1 MIFVVTVVTV
11 LMINTGLCNDFSKV
25 LVCPPPLSSTLHINS
40 IICKAYF
47 EMSTTISQA
56 EASKPLQREQK
67 KMQECFKCK
76 AAGFPNQLIGFEKI
90 GENPTTGKGIWKL
103 IDENG
108 SEHKHRYLQEEVSS
122 QLNQGSNN
130 NSNISNTNRPI
141 FRRRRIVDVAT
152 VTDVDEARKLLALG
166 WDYHTSYPAT
176 ISNIP
181 HYILVRKE

>member
-1 MIFVVTVVTV
+1 
-11 LMINTGLCNDFSKV
+11 
-25 LVCPPPLSSTLHINS
+25 
-40 IICKAYF
+40 
-47 EMSTTISQA
+47 MSTTISQA

-67 KMQECFKCK
+67 KMQECFKCN

-152 VTDVDEARKLLALG
+152 VTDVDAARKLLALG